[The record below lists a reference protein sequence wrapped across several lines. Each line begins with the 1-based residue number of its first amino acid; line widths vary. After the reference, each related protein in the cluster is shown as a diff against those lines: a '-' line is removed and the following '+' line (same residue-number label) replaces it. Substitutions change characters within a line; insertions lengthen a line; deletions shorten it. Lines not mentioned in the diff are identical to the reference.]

1 MQKMIREADTK
12 CDINV
17 VDILQSGG
25 VKPDDIEIVIFRCA
39 PLPS

>member
-1 MQKMIREADTK
+1 MQKMIQEADTK
-12 CDINV
+12 CDIDV

-25 VKPDDIEIVIFRCA
+25 VKSEDIGTVIFRCT